1 MALVEKQV
9 PYEFLA
15 RWDQQGKFSGAHVQF
30 TTVITDD
37 TTGEVKLQTPGK
49 VMPVDV
55 GAGQGFPIA
64 DILDQLHVGS
74 IAQAEAAIAAQAAA
88 DVAAATAKANE
99 TAIQTAL
106 DSALST
112 LIAAKTANAPPAA

>member
-15 RWDQQGKFSGAHVQF
+15 RWTPEGKFSGAHVQF
-30 TTVITDD
+30 ATVITDD
-37 TTGEVKLQTPGK
+37 VTGEVKLQTPGK

-64 DILDQLHVGS
+64 DILDQLHVDS
-74 IAQAEAAIAAQAAA
+74 IAQAEAATAAQAAA
-88 DVAAATAKANE
+88 DKAAADAKANE
-99 TAIQTAL
+99 AAIQTAL
-106 DSALST
+106 DSALAT
-112 LIAAKTANAPPAA
+112 LTAAKTNAPPAV

>member
-15 RWDQQGKFSGAHVQF
+15 RWDQNGKCYGAHVQF
-30 TTVITDD
+30 ATVITDD
-37 TTGEVKLQTPGK
+37 VTGEIKLQTPGK

-64 DILDQLHVGS
+64 DILDQIHVDS
-74 IAQAEAAIAAQAAA
+74 IAQAEAATAAQAVADKSAA
-88 DVAAATAKANE
+88 EAVAKEA
-99 TAIQTAL
+99 AIQTAL

-112 LIAAKTANAPPAA
+112 LSAAKAANTPPV

>member
-15 RWDQQGKFSGAHVQF
+15 RWDQNGKFSGAHVQF
-30 TTVITDD
+30 ATVITDD
-37 TTGEVKLQTPGK
+37 LTGEVKLQTPGK

-64 DILDQLHVGS
+64 DILDQLHVDS
-74 IAQAEAAIAAQAAA
+74 IAQADAATAAQAVA
-88 DVAAATAKANE
+88 DKSASDALAKE
-99 TAIQTAL
+99 VAIQIAL
-106 DSALST
+106 DSALAT
-112 LIAAKTANAPPAA
+112 LNAAKASNVPSV